1 MLCLLQNCD
10 SDFFEVL
17 GYKSIIF
24 VAMSC
29 ELCSTLHKILSGL
42 SGAKDGLDMKDFHA
56 MTNSDYSQKTLDSCY
71 AELQCN
77 TAIHK
82 VFLIL
87 KFD

>member
-1 MLCLLQNCD
+1 MQPKFQMKTH
-10 SDFFEVL
+10 SDFFEVF

-56 MTNSDYSQKTLDSCY
+56 MTNSDEKKPFLFRKTMQS
-71 AELQCN
+71 
-77 TAIHK
+77 I
-82 VFLIL
+82 
-87 KFD
+87 